1 MNEHNDVPYIVF
13 EGQMARMERAVK
25 RLISIIVFLSFLL
38 FASNLAW
45 LYVMNQYDLAVDT
58 VTLDTGENWAAN
70 YIGNNGVINNG
81 ED

>member
-58 VTLDTGENWAAN
+58 VTLDTGENGAAN

>member
-58 VTLDTGENWAAN
+58 VTLDTGETWAAN